1 MALIYWR
8 RADGIKEAETSEEN
22 PFPVSIVLGDPL
34 GGATEYLGDAS
45 LPVTVTGGLAPARRV
60 ASASFFAAAAGDY
73 SAGDVISTNVTDTLG
88 VALQLVG
95 VVDAVGQV
103 AILDKVVAKC
113 SEDSILARL
122 RLHFYR
128 DNPLP
133 TEVEMDDNIA
143 GDWAKTVNG
152 LNKYIGPVTLAA
164 FLDMGTAMSMSTTG
178 NLREMLKTTSATS
191 TQLWVV
197 VEILDAEA
205 NETAGMKIDLDFY
218 FLN

>member
-8 RADGIKEAETSEEN
+8 KADGIKERETSEDW
-22 PFPVSIVLGDPL
+22 PFPVSIMLGDPD
-34 GGATEYLGDAS
+34 GGSTSYLGEDS
-45 LPVTVTGGLAPARRV
+45 MPVTLTGTSTVAPITRV
-60 ASASFFAAAAGDY
+60 LTAAFNAAAAGDY
-73 SAGDVISTNVTDTLG
+73 AAGDVVSTNVTDTLG
-88 VALQLVG
+88 VALSLG
-95 VVDAVGQV
+95 PVVNVAGQV
-103 AILDKVVAKC
+103 AILDKVVARC

-143 GDWAKTVNG
+143 SDWAKTVNG
-152 LNKYIGPVTLAA
+152 YNKYVGSVPLVA
-164 FLDMGTAMSMSTTG
+164 FADMGTAMSMSTTG
-178 NLREMLKTTSATS
+178 NLREMFRTGNTTN
-191 TQLWVV
+191 LWFV

-205 NETAGMKIDLDFY
+205 NETAGMLLSFEFY